1 MTVLQGP
8 LIDRT
13 AWSAV
18 GRCPIEKTMALVGTK
33 SAMLLMREAYYGTT
47 RFDDFARRVGITKA
61 AASARLS
68 ELVEVG
74 LLTKRPYREPGQR
87 VRDEYVLTEAGTE
100 FMPVVWAMF
109 EWGRKHLNDTPLRL
123 THLGCG
129 AQAGVD
135 IVCAEGHSVPPDEL
149 GVRMVRRSADGG
161 SS

>member
-8 LIDRT
+8 LIDRM

-61 AASARLS
+61 AASTRLS

-109 EWGRKHLNDTPLRL
+109 EWGRKHLDDTPLRL